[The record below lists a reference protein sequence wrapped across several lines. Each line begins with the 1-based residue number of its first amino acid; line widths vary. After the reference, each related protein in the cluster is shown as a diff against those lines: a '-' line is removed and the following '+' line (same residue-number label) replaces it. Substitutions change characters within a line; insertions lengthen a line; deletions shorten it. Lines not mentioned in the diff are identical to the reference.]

1 MSFDETMKFT
11 TNMSRAEIEAKLPE
25 LRNFAE
31 AAQLTEIV
39 KLLTGTAGLANAD
52 LEARMLRCLEVT
64 GAKDEY
70 ALLYDQLDM
79 LLLNLRNL
87 K

>member
-1 MSFDETMKFT
+1 MSFDATMKFSAS
-11 TNMSRAEIEAKLPE
+11 MSRAEIEARIPDLGK
-25 LRNFAE
+25 FAE
-31 AAQLTEIV
+31 AAGLGDIV
-39 KLLTGTAGLANAD
+39 SLLAGTAALPAAELA
-52 LEARMLRCLEVT
+52 ARMKRCLEIT

-79 LLLNLRNL
+79 LVLNLNNL